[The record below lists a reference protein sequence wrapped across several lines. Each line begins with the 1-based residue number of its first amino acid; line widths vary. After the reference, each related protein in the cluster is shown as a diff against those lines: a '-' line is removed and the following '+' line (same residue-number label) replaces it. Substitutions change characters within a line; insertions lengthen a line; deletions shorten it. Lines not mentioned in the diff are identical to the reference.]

1 MNAFAG
7 LYNRRIRGF
16 RVINFAA
23 VIFLMALMFGLYW
36 AKTRASVD
44 GAAIGRIETQIG
56 AQKRDIR
63 MLEARVAGLEQPG
76 RIGQLSEDYLHLAP
90 AKTTQETTPDKLAQI
105 SAHPPASG
113 PKTIPAV
120 AVVLATATPA
130 APATA
135 ALTAPGVGR

>member
-23 VIFLMALMFGLYW
+23 VVFLIALMFGLYW

-44 GAAIGRIETQIG
+44 GTAIGRIESQIG
-56 AQKRDIR
+56 VQKRDIR
-63 MLEARVAGLEQPG
+63 MLEARVAGLERPG

-90 AKTTQETTPDKLAQI
+90 AKAVQETTPDKLALI
-105 SAHPPASG
+105 SAHPHALPPVPAAAVLAQPAS
-113 PKTIPAV
+113 
-120 AVVLATATPA
+120 A
-130 APATA
+130 AP
-135 ALTAPGVGR
+135 R

>member
-1 MNAFAG
+1 MNAFAD

-23 VIFLMALMFGLYW
+23 VIFLIALMFGLYW

-44 GAAIGRIETQIG
+44 GAAIGRIESQIG

-63 MLEARVAGLEQPG
+63 ILEARVAGLEQPG

-90 AKTTQETTPDKLAQI
+90 ARTAQQTTPDKLAQI
-105 SAHPPASG
+105 SVHPPA
-113 PKTIPAV
+113 TVPATV
-120 AVVLATATPA
+120 PAAPAAPAAPAPAATATPG
-130 APATA
+130 AP
-135 ALTAPGVGR
+135 R

>member
-23 VIFLMALMFGLYW
+23 VIFLIALIFGLYW

-44 GAAIGRIETQIG
+44 GAAIGRIESQIG
-56 AQKRDIR
+56 VQKRDIR

-90 AKTTQETTPDKLAQI
+90 ARTVQETTPDKLAQI
-105 SAHPPASG
+105 SAHPPAS
-113 PKTIPAV
+113 PPAPAV
-120 AVVLATATPA
+120 TVATATSPAQPAPA
-130 APATA
+130 APGA
-135 ALTAPGVGR
+135 VR